1 MSAGVYDSIIDQG
14 ADWYLN
20 FQYQDSN
27 GFPIDLTG
35 YTARMQLRSLPED
48 PTPALTLT
56 TGSGITILGF
66 EGLIEVHA
74 TAAQTGSISAGY
86 YYYDV
91 ELTAPITGVVIRL
104 IQGQFQVN
112 PQVTR

>member
-1 MSAGVYDSIIDQG
+1 MSAGVYDSVIDQG

-20 FQYQDSN
+20 FQYQTSA
-27 GFPIDLTG
+27 GVPIDLTN

-48 PTPALTLT
+48 PIAALTLT
-56 TGSGITILGF
+56 TGNGITITGST
-66 EGLIEVHA
+66 GLVAVHA
-74 TAAQTGSISAGY
+74 TSTQTGSIDAGY

-91 ELTAPITGVVIRL
+91 EITAPVTGVVTRL